1 MKQLFSFFS
10 TTLLSIIGIH
20 AQNQADTQIYKARII
35 YTADTGFSVATSMV
49 VSNGV
54 ILYVGPD
61 KTADSL
67 FPKAQSINYGNNI
80 IYPGFIDAH
89 CHFLAYTKGLSQ
101 ADLVGTKSEQEVIKR
116 IKKYVKKNKSRFSK
130 NPSNPAPW
138 IVGRGWDQND
148 WENKTFPTMDA
159 LNKAFPNLPVCLS
172 RIDGHAVWINQA
184 AINKLKLN
192 PDTLLEG
199 GEFIFNQPT
208 ATTQLPNQSSKDKP
222 QPNEKHSSEVFTGI
236 CIDKAAEFVKDQI
249 PDVPFSV
256 WKPYLKT
263 GLKNCHSQGLTQLV
277 EAGIQVSDI
286 DMIQDLQSK
295 KELTMR
301 IYAMLAC
308 SEDNLSYVSR
318 NGMTF
323 TDMLTVRSMKFYLD
337 GALGSRGALLKGDY
351 CDQLGH
357 KGLQLMTIPKFEMYQ
372 VYLLNKGFQVCVHAI
387 GDSANTIALKTFNKN
402 IPEGYDARWRIE
414 HAQIVSG
421 KDQTLFSK
429 RSIIPSV
436 QPTHATSDAAWADSR
451 LCNTINKGGYAYQN
465 LLRQSKVIALGTDF
479 PVEGISAI
487 HTFYSA
493 TQRMDAEG
501 KLEKPFIGEQAL
513 SRKQA
518 LWGMT
523 LWAAYANF
531 DETRTGSLETGK
543 LADFVVLNTDIMTAE
558 PSKILKTKVKATY
571 LNGENVYTR

>member
-1 MKQLFSFFS
+1 
-10 TTLLSIIGIH
+10 
-20 AQNQADTQIYKARII
+20 
-35 YTADTGFSVATSMV
+35 
-49 VSNGV
+49 
-54 ILYVGPD
+54 
-61 KTADSL
+61 
-67 FPKAQSINYGNNI
+67 
-80 IYPGFIDAH
+80 
-89 CHFLAYTKGLSQ
+89 
-101 ADLVGTKSEQEVIKR
+101 
-116 IKKYVKKNKSRFSK
+116 
-130 NPSNPAPW
+130 
-138 IVGRGWDQND
+138 
-148 WENKTFPTMDA
+148 MDA

-184 AINKLKLN
+184 AINTLRLN

-199 GEFIFNQPT
+199 GEFIFSKPIPT
-208 ATTQLPNQSSKDKP
+208 ADLMNSAKSPNP
-222 QPNEKHSSEVFTGI
+222 GTFTGI
-236 CIDKAAEFVKDQI
+236 CIDNAAEIVKNQI
-249 PDVPFSV
+249 PDVPYSV
-256 WKPYLKT
+256 WQPYLKT

-277 EAGIQVSDI
+277 EAGIKVEDI
-286 DMIQDLQSK
+286 TMIQDLQSK
-295 KELTMR
+295 KELSMR

-308 SEDNLSYVSR
+308 SEENLSYVSR
-318 NGMTF
+318 NGMIF
-323 TDMLTVRSMKFYLD
+323 DDMLTVRSMKFYLD

-387 GDSANTIALKTFNKN
+387 GDSANTIALNTFNKY

-421 KDQTLFSK
+421 KDQKLFSK

-465 LLRQSKVIALGTDF
+465 LLRQSKIIALGTDF
-479 PVEGISAI
+479 PVEGISPI

-493 TQRMDAEG
+493 TQRMDAGG

-558 PSKILKTKVKATY
+558 PSKILKTKVKATF
-571 LNGENVYTR
+571 LGGAAVYSR